1 MNLKLKSLLFKNYLQ
16 NVKDKFSET
25 AGETAGSAEDLSEN
39 PIPNYY
45 KGKYLGIEAKN
56 VCLDFELSYNIGTAV
71 TYLLRNSRKHSS
83 PVECL
88 QKAINHIQFEI
99 DAINIKTKSNG
110 SK

>member
-1 MNLKLKSLLFKNYLQ
+1 LLFKNYLQ

-25 AGETAGSAEDLSEN
+25 ASETAETAGETAEDLSEN

>member
-1 MNLKLKSLLFKNYLQ
+1 MLFKNYLQ

-25 AGETAGSAEDLSEN
+25 AGETAGSAEDLSKN

-83 PVECL
+83 PV
-88 QKAINHIQFEI
+88 
-99 DAINIKTKSNG
+99 
-110 SK
+110 

>member
-1 MNLKLKSLLFKNYLQ
+1 MQNTRDKFFKN
-16 NVKDKFSET
+16 DCET
-25 AGETAGSAEDLSEN
+25 AETADETAEDLSIN

-45 KGKYLGIEAKN
+45 RGKYLGIEAKN
-56 VCLDFELSYNIGTAV
+56 VCLDFDLSYNIGTAV

-83 PVECL
+83 PIECL